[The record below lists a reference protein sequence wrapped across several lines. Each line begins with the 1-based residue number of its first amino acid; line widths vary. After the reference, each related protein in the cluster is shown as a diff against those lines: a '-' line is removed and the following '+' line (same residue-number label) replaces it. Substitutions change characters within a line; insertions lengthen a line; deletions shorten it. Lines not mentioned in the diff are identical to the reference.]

1 MKYFSKDSQ
10 VFMATHVPFTDNYDD
25 LSTDR
30 GFQFRFNCERCG
42 NGHMS
47 AFQANA
53 IGMAGGA
60 LQAAGS
66 MFGGILGRAAHS
78 AYDIQRM
85 VGGPAHDNA
94 LRKAVEEVSPEFT
107 QCRRCGNWVCREVC
121 WNESRG
127 QCVNCAPHMDEEI
140 KAIESD
146 ATIHAIREK
155 AYEAGLGAGVNVQS
169 AAAPTMCPQCGAENA
184 PGQKFCGE
192 CGTNVLAIPKCP
204 SCGAQGERGQKFCGE
219 CGSKF

>member
-1 MKYFSKDSQ
+1 
-10 VFMATHVPFTDNYDD
+10 MATHIPFTDNYED

-47 AFQANA
+47 SFQHN
-53 IGMAGGA
+53 
-60 LQAAGS
+60 AAGLAGDALRAAGNI
-66 MFGGILGRAAHS
+66 FGGVLGRAANS
-78 AYDIQRM
+78 TYNIQRM
-85 VGGPAHDNA
+85 VGGPAHDAA
-94 LRKAVEEVSPEFT
+94 LRRAIEEVSPEFI
-107 QCRRCGNWVCREVC
+107 QCKRCGNWVCHEVC

-140 KAIESD
+140 KAIENE
-146 ATIHAIREK
+146 ATIQAIREK
-155 AYEAGLGAGVNVQS
+155 ASQASLGAQVNLQS
-169 AAAPTMCPQCGAENA
+169 AAMPVDCPQCGAENP

-204 SCGAQGERGQKFCGE
+204 SCGEQGERGQKFCGE
-219 CGSKF
+219 CGSRF